1 MTACI
6 LYAAKLLSV
15 FATDA
20 SFDIKGAR
28 SEYFGSKCYYTL
40 VNAHRQPGEVI
51 DYIRP
56 EEKKEYNSMNQCWKP
71 WMETVSVSE
80 RWTCSKFTSQGRGG
94 RPPKRKKTSTYCGC
108 HYYGY

>member
-56 EEKKEYNSMNQCWKP
+56 EEKKEYNSMNQCWKL
-71 WMETVSVSE
+71 WMETV
-80 RWTCSKFTSQGRGG
+80 
-94 RPPKRKKTSTYCGC
+94 
-108 HYYGY
+108 